1 MECTCFK
8 AMPVVSPNVND
19 RDPLLSIVRNKGTG
33 NFRSIISGIIEELN
47 LQPVPRVIKSADS
60 LEEPVNHITLIVNR
74 ELNSHLR
81 KVFVPRRSFEL
92 SKNTGVLQPLFYA
105 VPAKQQEQDI
115 AVGAIEKKAA

>member
-1 MECTCFK
+1 
-8 AMPVVSPNVND
+8 
-19 RDPLLSIVRNKGTG
+19 VRNKGTG